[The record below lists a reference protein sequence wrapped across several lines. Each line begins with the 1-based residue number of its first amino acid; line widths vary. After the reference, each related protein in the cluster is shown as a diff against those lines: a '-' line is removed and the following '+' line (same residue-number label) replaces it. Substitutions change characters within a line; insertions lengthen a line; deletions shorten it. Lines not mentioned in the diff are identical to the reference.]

1 MLRYI
6 FRFFYRNRKVNVLE
20 RNTGFTEGLGRR
32 LPSPDGSDH
41 DVSSYFAEG
50 GSDPVMESGEE
61 PVDFY
66 RLERTGKYFSF
77 FCGRITDLQMR
88 LCLCHRMSVS
98 FVYSF
103 LFLVAFISLSLLY
116 YCDMDASY
124 CQE

>member
-1 MLRYI
+1 MLCLTSCVVLY
-6 FRFFYRNRKVNVLE
+6 FWFFYRNRKVNVLE

-41 DVSSYFAEG
+41 GVSSYFAEG
-50 GSDPVMESGEE
+50 GSDPVLESGEE

-88 LCLCHRMSVS
+88 LCLCHRLSVS
-98 FVYSF
+98 FVCF
-103 LFLVAFISLSLLY
+103 FCF
-116 YCDMDASY
+116 CF
-124 CQE
+124 